1 MVQPWRAFESRDMK
15 TGGSWTLP
23 AGLTGQGLR
32 FVLVG
37 SLAMVT
43 QLGLYTFLAG
53 SVGAQLANI
62 CAWLV
67 SALIGNAAHH
77 RFTFQVAGHAGESD
91 HVVGLLTSLAG
102 LGLSSLVLAM
112 LDQPTGLGGTVAI
125 VAVNAGVGALRFV
138 ALRWWLIGR
147 ATPATAPVL
156 SGRR

>member
-1 MVQPWRAFESRDMK
+1 MK
-15 TGGSWTLP
+15 PGESWTPP

-37 SLAMVT
+37 SLAMVA
-43 QLGLYTFLAG
+43 QLGLYAFLAG

-67 SALIGNAAHH
+67 STLIGNAAHH

-91 HVVGLLTSLAG
+91 HLVGLLTSLAG
-102 LGLSSLVLAM
+102 LGFSSLVLAV
-112 LDQPTGLGGTVAI
+112 LGQPTGLGGTAAI

-138 ALRWWLIGR
+138 ALRWWLVGR
-147 ATPATAPVL
+147 ATPAPPLVSSSL
-156 SGRR
+156 STPL